1 MKQKVLACQL
11 LANAQEVGGM
21 ALKMEQLHQKPPS
34 SPRRGGCHLC
44 DKSEWSEHPLRRR
57 LAIVLRHTGIPSSE
71 HPAGSAPSRAG
82 KTEVKAPKWIFF
94 HLVPLRTCAWHGR
107 RAEKEKRGCTR
118 EFCDSLIFQPLDYPP
133 IRAPGTWD
141 VEICTER
148 CSSDCI
154 IRNSAALAGRW
165 TG

>member
-1 MKQKVLACQL
+1 M
-11 LANAQEVGGM
+11 
-21 ALKMEQLHQKPPS
+21 
-34 SPRRGGCHLC
+34 PRRWAAWHWR
-44 DKSEWSEHPLRRR
+44 WSSSIRSHRAPPAGAAVTSATNLSDLSICLRRR

-71 HPAGSAPSRAG
+71 HPAGSAPLQAG
-82 KTEVKAPKWIFF
+82 KTEVNAPKWIFF

-107 RAEKEKRGCTR
+107 QAEKEKWGCTR

-154 IRNSAALAGRW
+154 IRNTDALAGRW